1 MRGVIESV
9 NLDERSKNVF
19 DTILNDPMIKGSEIE
34 KKFSLTRKQLSY
46 TLEKIND
53 VLKSEGYPRIER
65 KKTGT
70 FIVPET
76 AL

>member
-34 KKFSLTRKQLSY
+34 KKMCIRDRLGG
-46 TLEKIND
+46 E
-53 VLKSEGYPRIER
+53 
-65 KKTGT
+65 
-70 FIVPET
+70 
-76 AL
+76 